1 MNRVNVAM
9 QTEVYGGMT
18 AASATVGAKI
28 GKIIKREEKKKKKV
42 GKKAEKTPNIITPHS
57 IFKSF

>member
-42 GKKAEKTPNIITPHS
+42 GKKAEKTS
-57 IFKSF
+57 